1 MRQTIP
7 IKNEKG
13 AALLLTLFI
22 IVFVSIVGAGL
33 LNTTLYGK
41 KTNVTALSE
50 QQEFYKLEG
59 AIDLFISEMNHYQ
72 DSSENE
78 VLKYKDGNGN
88 LHPITENG
96 EEIPIVK
103 KGPFF
108 YLANNTNPRVQNYN
122 IDGELI
128 EVLILNE
135 SLTGDVYN
143 ITLTAKQIAN
153 SKLQRSID
161 LKINRGTGPT
171 IYEGVEVPAPIPPF
185 TGSAVQAT
193 KKLDLNPNL
202 RGNPAFTMIGT
213 TFAEI
218 LSFYQLQPSLAT
230 GNLNSAY
237 KFDSTKNKHHFN
249 SISIGNH
256 DTITI
261 PEGHLVYIQQF
272 HSTGGTLVING
283 FLIINDL
290 KVTGNGKFNLVGA
303 LIGQDVEF
311 GSNAITIDARAGVNP
326 ETGEGGGYK
335 PPRPTITESDYTVN
349 SNIDMIIDMR
359 TER

>member
-1 MRQTIP
+1 MKQTIP

-41 KTNVTALSE
+41 KANVTALAE

-59 AIDLFISEMNHYQ
+59 ALDLFIGEMNSYREA
-72 DSSENE
+72 SESE

-96 EEIPIVK
+96 EQIPIVK
-103 KGPFF
+103 KGPFYF
-108 YLANNTNPRVQNYN
+108 LANNTNPRVQTYN
-122 IDGELI
+122 ISGEVI

-135 SLTGDVYN
+135 TLTGNVYN
-143 ITLTAKQIAN
+143 ITLSAKQVAN
-153 SKLQRSID
+153 SKLQRSVD
-161 LKINRGTGPT
+161 LKINRGAGPT
-171 IYEGVEVPAPIPPF
+171 IFEGEEVPAPLPTF

-202 RGNPAFTMIGT
+202 RDNPAFTMIGSSFT
-213 TFAEI
+213 SI
-218 LSFYQLQPSLAT
+218 LNFYQLQPSLAS

-237 KFDSTKNKHHFN
+237 RFNHTKNKHHFS
-249 SISIGNH
+249 SISIGNNE
-256 DTITI
+256 TITI
-261 PEGHLVYIQQF
+261 PEGHLVYVERF

-303 LIGQDVEF
+303 IIGQDVEF
-311 GSNAITIDARAGVNP
+311 GSNAVTIDARAGVNP

-349 SNIDMIIDMR
+349 SDIDTILDMR